1 MNLAKYISLILILIS
16 FFLIIIAIKDVM
28 IEILKIKSKN
38 YDNKRKTSIK

>member
-16 FFLIIIAIKDVM
+16 FFIIIITIKDVM